1 MKVFVSQEVQQPA
14 FFTRERIAVY
24 SSALLV
30 AQIVVIGVWVTSC
43 WLLHN
48 RNVPPPGLDFRVF
61 WSASFIS
68 IHQGAIAAFNSD
80 LLLAIENTLLQGTGI
95 ESACAPWIYP
105 PPFQL
110 LIFPLAILPY
120 PASYALFCCISIACC
135 LLACAPLMK
144 SRPLPWAVF
153 IAFPGIWVAIIHG
166 QNSLIT
172 LALAAGALG
181 LLEKRPVAAGVC
193 AGLLVIKPQLA
204 PVFPLLFLFGRNFKA
219 LVAAGVTAA
228 LLCLVSGLIFG
239 APLWLRFFEM
249 ASWFNSAVQNN
260 YARLW
265 DAMPTV
271 FAIARHSGAS
281 IGVAYAL
288 HAFVALGSLLF
299 TISIWL
305 RKPHSSLANAAA
317 VTTALLVPTY
327 LLYYDLAWLL
337 LPILYLAADF
347 RTSPRTARAEY
358 VVVTLAWLAPLAS
371 LITWFMPFKSRW
383 AAVVLIALMVI
394 IVHRFLREIRVQS
407 ITGPASPAS
416 GHDTELQ
423 RRSASCRRHCV
434 DDLDADLFRP

>member
-1 MKVFVSQEVQQPA
+1 MKAIVSREVQQSA

-30 AQIVVIGVWVTSC
+30 GQLVVIGVWVVSC
-43 WLLHN
+43 WLLHS

-68 IHQGAIAAFNSD
+68 IHQGAIAAFNPD
-80 LLLAIENTLLQGTGI
+80 LLQAVENTLLQGTGM
-95 ESACAPWIYP
+95 ESPCALWVYP

-120 PASYALFCCISIACC
+120 PVAYALFCCASIACC
-135 LLACAPLMK
+135 LLACAPMMK
-144 SRPLPWAVF
+144 SRPLPWATV
-153 IAFPGIWVAIIHG
+153 IAFPGIWVATVHG

-181 LLEKRPVAAGVC
+181 LLEKRPIAAGVC

-204 PVFPLLFLFGRNFKA
+204 PIFPLLFLLSRNFKA
-219 LVAAGVTAA
+219 FFAAAVTAA
-228 LLCLVSGLIFG
+228 LLCLVTGIVFG
-239 APLWLRFFEM
+239 MPLWLRFFEM
-249 ASWFNSAVQNN
+249 AAWFNSAVQNN
-260 YARLW
+260 YANLW

-299 TISIWL
+299 TITIWL
-305 RKPHSSLANAAA
+305 RKPHSSLAKAAA
-317 VTTALLVPTY
+317 VTTALLIPIY

-337 LPILYLAADF
+337 LVILYLADDL
-347 RTSPRTARAEY
+347 RQSPRPARVEY
-358 VVVTLAWLAPLAS
+358 VVAALAWLAPLAS

-383 AAVVLIALMVI
+383 AVVLLVVLMAVIAR
-394 IVHRFLREIRVQS
+394 RFLQEIRVRS
-407 ITGPASPAS
+407 HGRACITHIGS
-416 GHDTELQ
+416 
-423 RRSASCRRHCV
+423 
-434 DDLDADLFRP
+434 